1 MEKTY
6 SPKGRSCKV
15 TFDLPAEVGAKKA
28 AVCGDF
34 NGWDAVKTPMKRRK
48 DGSFAVTVSLKAGS
62 KYRFRYLVDGK
73 KWENDWSADGYEPNK
88 FGSED
93 SVVSV

>member
-6 SPKGRSCKV
+6 SPKGRTCKV
-15 TFDLPAEVGAKKA
+15 TFDLPADIRAKKA

-34 NGWDAVKTPMKRRK
+34 NGWDPMKTPMKKRK
-48 DGSFAVTVSLKAGS
+48 DGSFSVTVSLKPGTE
-62 KYRFRYLVDGK
+62 YRFRYLVDGK
-73 KWENDWSADGYEPNK
+73 KWENDWAADGYVPNK

-93 SVVSV
+93 SVISV

>member
-15 TFDLPAEVGAKKA
+15 TFDLPANVGAKKV

-34 NGWDAVKTPMKRRK
+34 NGWNPVKTPMKKRK
-48 DGSFAVTVSLKAGS
+48 DGGFTVTLSLKPGAE
-62 KYRFRYLVDGK
+62 YRFRYLVDGK
-73 KWENDWSADGYEPNK
+73 KWENDWAADAYVPNK
-88 FGSED
+88 FGSDD